1 MIGTGPD
8 WLLAVPPLLVV
19 LLGTALVPFSSRRLG
34 HALAAVT
41 LGIDAVWTLLV
52 PDGTGPTATFLGLEV
67 VLVRVDDASRLVG
80 LALSAFGALAVGY
93 TFLVGTDDRH
103 LLLALAYVGTSLWTV
118 FVGDWLGLALGW
130 ELMAVASTLLV
141 WYCGGEAVRAGYRYA
156 LVHAIGGGLLL
167 VGVALH
173 WVAVGPSAT
182 ALQYDGTGI
191 SPGLSAIAV
200 GLAVGVN
207 AALIGVHVWLPR
219 TYAAPHVGTSVI
231 LSAYTTKVAVYAA
244 YRAFPDGNLALATVG
259 AAMTVYGAAYA
270 LAQKDMRKLLAYH
283 IQAQVGYM
291 LAGIGLGSALGVAGG
306 FGHLFNNVLYKGL
319 LFMVAGF
326 VVVRTGKNKLDG
338 FGALG
343 RATPLLFVTFLV
355 AALSITGVP
364 GFNGFVTKGMVLDAA
379 AEADAT
385 LLEALLLAGAVGTF
399 VSFMKFGY
407 YAFLEGERAS
417 IPDLSPADL
426 VVSAPIA
433 VACVLL
439 GIFYPALFA
448 LLPATDAWSTDPYSV
463 AHLYKAVVLA
473 GGSLVAFVVA
483 KPLFGRVAGGRD
495 VDTVRDPFVFRGTR
509 ALTGVLERTFARVD
523 GLAARAG
530 WGTVTA
536 VRNPGATIAAALPA
550 SLEDRYRDR
559 LDRTPGKS
567 GLKTSVGTTVAL
579 AFAAL
584 AVALVVAL
592 TF

>member
-1 MIGTGPD
+1 MIGSGSD
-8 WLLAVPPLLVV
+8 ALLSVQPLAIVV
-19 LLGTALVPFSSRRLG
+19 LATVLVPFCSRRLAHVLG
-34 HALAAVT
+34 AVGLGLVAA
-41 LGIDAVWTLLV
+41 WTLLV
-52 PDGTGPTATFLGLEV
+52 PDGTGPTVPFLGLEL
-67 VLVRVDDASRLVG
+67 VLVSVDDASRLVG

-93 TFLVGTDDRH
+93 AFVVGTDTRH
-103 LLLALAYVGTSLWTV
+103 LLIALAYAGVSLWTV
-118 FVGDWLGLALGW
+118 FVGDWLALALGW

-141 WYCGGEAVRAGYRYA
+141 WYHGGEAVRAGYRYA
-156 LVHAIGGGLLL
+156 LVHAVGGGLLL

-191 SPGLSAIAV
+191 SPGLAAVAV

-219 TYAAPHVGTSVI
+219 TYAAPHVATSVI

-244 YRAFPDGNLALATVG
+244 YRAFPEGNLVLASVG

-326 VVVRTGKNKLDG
+326 VVVRTGKNKLDD

-343 RATPLLFVTFLV
+343 RATPLLFATFLV

-379 AEADAT
+379 AEANAT

-407 YAFLEGERAS
+407 YAFLEGEHAS

-426 VVSAPIA
+426 AVSAPIA

-439 GIFYPALFA
+439 GVFYPVLFA
-448 LLPATDAWSTDPYSV
+448 LLPATDAWSTDPYSA

-483 KPLFGRVAGGRD
+483 KPLFGRVAGGKD
-495 VDTVRDPFVFRGTR
+495 VDELRDPLVFYGTG
-509 ALTGVLERTFARVD
+509 AVTDVLVRSYGWVD
-523 GLAARAG
+523 EQVARAAAA
-530 WGTVTA
+530 VVVA
-536 VRNPGATIAAALPA
+536 VRNPERTVLAALPD
-550 SLEDRYRDR
+550 SLEDRYRDWAR
-559 LDRTPGKS
+559 QTWDES
-567 GLKTSVGTTVAL
+567 GLKTTVAL
-579 AFAAL
+579 VF
-584 AVALVVAL
+584 VALVIVLVVGL